1 MFLNKISYFYRS
13 FFNYDLSN
21 CCATFVAFD
30 HSSAVINASM
40 QSLIRSTLK
49 YNSAACVG
57 FFKSTNFGATTCT
70 TLLERFSFKNFCDIS
85 NAYL

>member
-1 MFLNKISYFYRS
+1 
-13 FFNYDLSN
+13 
-21 CCATFVAFD
+21 
-30 HSSAVINASM
+30 M